1 MAALYTVQYI
11 IYSQLAQLD
20 AEGLLVGAALWEG
33 GQKEEARDPVA
44 WQL

>member
-1 MAALYTVQYI
+1 MAALYI
-11 IYSQLAQLD
+11 IYSQLD